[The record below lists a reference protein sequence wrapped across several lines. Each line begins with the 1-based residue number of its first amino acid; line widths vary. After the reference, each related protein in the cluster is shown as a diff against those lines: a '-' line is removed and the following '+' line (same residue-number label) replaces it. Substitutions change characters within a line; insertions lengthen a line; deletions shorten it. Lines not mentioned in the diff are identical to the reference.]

1 MSEAR
6 TDTTQT
12 RPPGAGAGRAEAG
25 GAGKHRGDVAPD
37 DSAAQPLG
45 RHRRTAEEESRAA

>member
-12 RPPGAGAGRAEAG
+12 RPPGAGAGAEAG
-25 GAGKHRGDVAPD
+25 GSGKHRGGVAPD

-45 RHRRTAEEESRAA
+45 RHRRTSEEESRAA

>member
-12 RPPGAGAGRAEAG
+12 YPPGADADRAEAG
-25 GAGKHRGDVAPD
+25 GAGKHRGGVAPD

-45 RHRRTAEEESRAA
+45 RHRRTPEGGSRAA

>member
-12 RPPGAGAGRAEAG
+12 RLPGADAQWADAG
-25 GAGKHRGDVAPD
+25 GSGKHRGGVATD
-37 DSAAQPLG
+37 DSAAQPAG
-45 RHRRTAEEESRAA
+45 RHRRPAEEGSAAA